1 LMDTSES
8 SDPRLSPS
16 ERLTLKHVAEGELLE
31 REMDWLAVQRLKAW
45 GLLEERGTK
54 LKLTPAGRDILRRL
68 MASAR

>member
-1 LMDTSES
+1 MEISES
-8 SDPRLSPS
+8 PDPRLSPS
-16 ERLTLKHVAEGELLE
+16 ERLTLKRVAEGELLE

-54 LKLTPAGRDILRRL
+54 LKLTQAGRDILRRL

>member
-1 LMDTSES
+1 
-8 SDPRLSPS
+8 
-16 ERLTLKHVAEGELLE
+16 VAAGELFE

-54 LKLTPAGRDILRRL
+54 LKLTQAGRDILRRL